1 MGVQSARLEISDC
14 ACARG
19 GQQLADFGN
28 RQLFYRRSP
37 RCGYTLVSAT
47 DLSGTPSVSPRI
59 VVTGNPVLSSSEQT
73 FSQAFRT
80 SVFQMPAVGTLG
92 TLSKTLIT
100 GPGINNFDVS
110 IFKNIP
116 LYKERAR
123 AQLRGEYYNFF
134 NHTQFSSFDNTARF
148 AANGSQVNAQF
159 GQYTTARD
167 PRVMQLAV
175 RVEF

>member
-1 MGVQSARLEISDC
+1 
-14 ACARG
+14 
-19 GQQLADFGN
+19 
-28 RQLFYRRSP
+28 
-37 RCGYTLVSAT
+37 
-47 DLSGTPSVSPRI
+47 
-59 VVTGNPVLSSSEQT
+59 LSSGERT

-80 SVFQMPAVGTLG
+80 SVFQMPTVDALG
-92 TLSKTLIT
+92 TMSKTLLT

-123 AQLRGEYYNFF
+123 AQLRGEFYNFF
-134 NHTQFSSFDNTARF
+134 NHTQFSSFDTTPRF
-148 AANGSQVNAQF
+148 AANGSPVNAQF
-159 GQYTTARD
+159 RQYTAARD